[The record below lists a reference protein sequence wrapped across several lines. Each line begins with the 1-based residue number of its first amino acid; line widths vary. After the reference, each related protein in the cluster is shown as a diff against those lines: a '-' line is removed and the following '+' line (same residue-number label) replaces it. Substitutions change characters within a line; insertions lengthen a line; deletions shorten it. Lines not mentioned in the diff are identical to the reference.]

1 MVCLLLCLH
10 AYFIFNVRDEAVQ
23 TSVSAD
29 TKLGGWGGEGDLGG
43 WMWICWFRVGRWVWR
58 DVGGGCGYVCMGGI
72 DFG

>member
-29 TKLGGWGGEGDLGG
+29 TKLGGWGGGEGGFGWVDVDLL
-43 WMWICWFRVGRWVWR
+43 V
-58 DVGGGCGYVCMGGI
+58 
-72 DFG
+72 